1 MTTTPS
7 IAESREDL
15 FWGEDAGILLNANRL
30 REFFPTRDQS
40 VAERMNALTRLTIY
54 ISVAV
59 ALYQNKTNALQI
71 GGILIGLIFFM
82 WNTQT
87 VTRTENF
94 TTVRPVPPRLLND
107 ESASGIGGGMLERDC
122 VRPTKENPYMNRLLY
137 DSADRPPA
145 CRGPGMQEMAS
156 NLLDQQLFNDVDDLY
171 SRNANQRLFRTMPS
185 TTRVPEREAFASWL
199 VDGDGTCK
207 TNKDK
212 CAPAEDLR
220 FQRHLI
226 PENLDN
232 EPPDISGFSF

>member
-1 MTTTPS
+1 MTSLNTGEP
-7 IAESREDL
+7 REDL
-15 FWGEDAGILLNANRL
+15 FWGDDAGILLNVSRL
-30 REFFPTRDQS
+30 REFFPTKDQS

-54 ISVAV
+54 ISIAV
-59 ALYQNKTNALQI
+59 ALYQNKTHALQI
-71 GGILIGLIFFM
+71 GGILVGLIFFM

-87 VTRTENF
+87 VTKMEKF
-94 TTVRPVPPRLLND
+94 TTVRPTPPRIVSD

-122 VRPTKENPYMNRLLY
+122 VQPTKENPFMNRLLY
-137 DSADRPPA
+137 DSAERPPA

-156 NLLDQQLFNDVDDLY
+156 NLLDKQLFNDVDDLY

-185 TTRVPEREAFASWL
+185 TTRVPERESFASWL

-212 CAPAEDLR
+212 CAPPEDLR

-226 PENLDN
+226 PEDLNN
-232 EPPDISGFSF
+232 EQPEISGFSF